1 MKDKL
6 YYFLKDIFET
16 HQSKYGKFFGRL
28 LIALISISIGI
39 FVCENLSFFR
49 LWKQEFQIIDKIIL
63 ILFAVE
69 YLIRLILSRRKI
81 KFIFSFLGIIDFL
94 VILPLFAHLGA
105 SFVFLRG
112 FRVFRILQILK
123 TVRYSDLM
131 IMFFHSFKHYKE
143 EIHIFIIT
151 FFLVVMVGS
160 LGMFS
165 LEHTL
170 NPGFATVPDTM
181 WWSIVTITT
190 VGYGDVVPVTI
201 IGKILASLIM
211 FAGLASIALMTAVLT
226 KMFIDHF
233 FGKRLHKCE
242 FCHFPHHDH
251 DAKFCKN
258 CGSQLDTEKLLK
270 AELSLP
276 HAISLN
282 KK

>member
-1 MKDKL
+1 MKDRI
-6 YYFLKDIFET
+6 YFLFHDIFET
-16 HQSKYGKFFGRL
+16 HQSKYGKFFGGFL
-28 LIALISISIGI
+28 VALISISIGL
-39 FVCENLSFFR
+39 FVCENLTFFR
-49 LWKQEFQIIDKIIL
+49 PWKQEFQIIDKIIL
-63 ILFAVE
+63 IFFALE
-69 YLIRLILSRRKI
+69 YFIRLVLAKKKL

-94 VILPLFAHLGA
+94 VILPLFAHLGS

-123 TVRYSDLM
+123 TIKYSDLM
-131 IMFFHSFKHYKE
+131 LMFFRSFKHYRE

-151 FFLVVMVGS
+151 FILVVMVGS

-190 VGYGDVVPVTI
+190 VGYGDVVPITI
-201 IGKILASLIM
+201 MGKLLASIIM
-211 FAGLASIALMTAVLT
+211 FAGLASIAIMTAVLT
-226 KMFIDHF
+226 KVFIDHF
-233 FGKRLHKCE
+233 FGKRLHNCE

-258 CGSQLDTEKLLK
+258 CGSQLDTEKLLQ
-270 AELSLP
+270 AEVSSP
-276 HAISLN
+276 HNI
-282 KK
+282 